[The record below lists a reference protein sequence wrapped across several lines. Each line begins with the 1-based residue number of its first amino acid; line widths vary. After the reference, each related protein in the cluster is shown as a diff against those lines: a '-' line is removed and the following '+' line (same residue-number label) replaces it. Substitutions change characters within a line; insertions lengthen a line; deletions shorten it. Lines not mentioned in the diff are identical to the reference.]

1 MPMTQTTGRTWS
13 LPASRTAGW
22 ELFLAVALVLL
33 TALAAQIRIPLP
45 FTPVPVTLQV
55 LVVLAAGY
63 LLRPLAAAGC
73 MSAYLLLGTAG
84 APVFSGAAAGS
95 AALTGLTGGY
105 LLAMPLAALVVSL
118 LAGRAG
124 GPAGRIAA
132 GGTGLAIIYLS
143 GAIWLSAVTGSA
155 ASGIGQL
162 LALSLLPFLAF
173 DLVKLAAA
181 EWLTRPFRRTP

>member
-1 MPMTQTTGRTWS
+1 MPLTQTTGRTWS

-22 ELFLAVALVLL
+22 ELFLAVALVLC

-45 FTPVPVTLQV
+45 FTPVPITLQV

-95 AALTGLTGGY
+95 AALAGLTGGY
-105 LLAMPLAALVVSL
+105 LLAMPVAALVVSL
-118 LAGRAG
+118 LAGH
-124 GPAGRIAA
+124 AA
-132 GGTGLAIIYLS
+132 GTTGRVAAGAAGLAVIHLS
-143 GAIWLSAVTGSA
+143 GALWLAAVTGSA
-155 ASGIGQL
+155 ASGIGPI
-162 LALSLLPFLAF
+162 LAWSFLPFLAF
-173 DLVKLAAA
+173 DLVKLATA
-181 EWLTRPFRRTP
+181 EWLTRPFRRAS